1 MQELVLKKTLRRD
14 GWCVLDG
21 EDLIF
26 QFNESI
32 LLAGDKNCIIRLR
45 MCTEPNLSTCR
56 GLKRS
61 GERQERN
68 TRNEDDKHNCICS
81 YM

>member
-32 LLAGDKNCIIRLR
+32 LLAGDKKLHHQ
-45 MCTEPNLSTCR
+45 TENVHRAESVGMPR
-56 GLKRS
+56 IKAKR
-61 GERQERN
+61 
-68 TRNEDDKHNCICS
+68 
-81 YM
+81 

>member
-1 MQELVLKKTLRRD
+1 MV
-14 GWCVLDG
+14 CVLDP

-32 LLAGDKNCIIRLR
+32 LFAGDKNCIIRLR
-45 MCTEPNLSTCR
+45 MCTEPNLSTYR
-56 GLKRS
+56 RLKRS
-61 GERQERN
+61 SECQERN
-68 TRNEDDKHNCICS
+68 TRDEYDKHNCICS